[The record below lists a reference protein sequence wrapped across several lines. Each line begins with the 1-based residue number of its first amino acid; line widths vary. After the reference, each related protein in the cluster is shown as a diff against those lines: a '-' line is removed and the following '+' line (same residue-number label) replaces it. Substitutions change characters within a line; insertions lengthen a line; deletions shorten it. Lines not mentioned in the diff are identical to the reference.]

1 MLLAVPMKRQLTP
14 EARAGVGAAFVLLC
28 LVLAV
33 EVADGARANYS
44 GLLAAAPFLAAAFAS
59 WREVLAVGSAATL
72 LAVLFGA
79 IDMMHP
85 AAAGQHRTLPV
96 VLNLAAVVLATGIGS
111 AVGAIRQR
119 QIARFA
125 ELSKLASVAQGA
137 VLRHLGPQVG
147 PLTIAA

>member
-1 MLLAVPMKRQLTP
+1 MLLAVPMKRQLPP

-33 EVADGARANYS
+33 EVADGARANYI

-72 LAVLFGA
+72 LAVLFGS
-79 IDMMHP
+79 IDLMHP
-85 AAAGQHRTLPV
+85 TAGQHRTLSV
-96 VLNLAAVVLATGIGS
+96 VLNLAGVILATGIGS

-125 ELSKLASVAQGA
+125 ELSRLASVAQGA
-137 VLRHLGPQVG
+137 VLRPLGPQVG
-147 PLTIAA
+147 P